1 MRGRSTLFIASDPS
15 RSAPPQRSA
24 GRRADAAPACADVR
38 APLPAP
44 AADDSG
50 NFRAVANRPP
60 LPRVFRTVQHSE
72 ARAGRRRGHRAA
84 QARGADGASAAL
96 RTRHGLTRGSA
107 ARLDTWRTTW
117 QMAYKRATRRRDVHA
132 AQRARARGLAWGR
145 SARECGASATAD
157 CATCGPAVPTGT
169 AHRVR
174 CCPGH
179 ICTGTG
185 LSLPHLRQDR
195 ARRTRCCHIC
205 AGTGPTTATSA
216 TRPGTL
222 GAGWHVTARRCACA
236 HPEWRQPGSRPSKR
250 GSVGEGYTP
259 PFGGYRRRSP
269 QYGPPLPHA
278 PTSPSWTVSRASP
291 LSARR

>member
-1 MRGRSTLFIASDPS
+1 MPCDRSSRNIRRAILHTASRSTLFIASDPPRSTLFIASDPS

-145 SARECGASATAD
+145 SARECGASEMAD
-157 CATCGPAVPTGT
+157 CATCGPPVPTGLRIASAAAT
-169 AHRVR
+169 ATSA
-174 CCPGH
+174 PG
-179 ICTGTG
+179 
-185 LSLPHLRQDR
+185 LYS
-195 ARRTRCCHIC
+195 ACHIC
-205 AGTGPTTATSA
+205 ARTGLAAHAAATSA
-216 TRPGTL
+216 PG
-222 GAGWHVTARRCACA
+222 
-236 HPEWRQPGSRPSKR
+236 P
-250 GSVGEGYTP
+250 
-259 PFGGYRRRSP
+259 
-269 QYGPPLPHA
+269 GPPLPHLRRGRA
-278 PTSPSWTVSRASP
+278 RSALACDSPPVCNALIPNGASP
-291 LSARR
+291 GPKQKG